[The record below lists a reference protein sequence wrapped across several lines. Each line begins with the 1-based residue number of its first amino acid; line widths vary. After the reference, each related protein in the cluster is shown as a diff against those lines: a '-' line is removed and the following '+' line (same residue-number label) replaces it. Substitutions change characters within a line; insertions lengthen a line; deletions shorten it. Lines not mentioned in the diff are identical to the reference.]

1 MYPLK
6 FQPIFKTMV
15 WGGEKIAP
23 YKGIKTTQEKIGESW
38 ELSGVKGNVSI
49 AENGNLRG
57 KSIEELIDTY
67 KGELVGRKI
76 YEEYG
81 NKFPL
86 LIKFIDAQKDL
97 SIQVHPN
104 DEMAQRIYGR
114 GAKGKT
120 EMWYVIDAEKDAFLY
135 SGLKKEIT
143 PQEYEKLIADNKITD
158 VLEKHKIKAGDVFFL
173 PAGRIHAIGAGAFI
187 TEIQQT
193 SDITYRIYDYG
204 RLGLDGKPRE
214 LHTQLAKEAIDYKV
228 YPDYK
233 TVYSDKKNQENE
245 VVKCP
250 LFTTSVF
257 DIDTK
262 TSKDLSKMDSF
273 LIAICVRGKGKLI
286 DSEEDKGSIKEEV
299 INIRQGDTILI
310 PASSKK
316 VTFIPDEG
324 EMKIVTSHL

>member
-23 YKGIKTTQEKIGESW
+23 YKGITTTQEKIGESW

-262 TSKDLSKMDSF
+262 TSKDLSKTDSF
-273 LIAICVRGKGKLI
+273 LIAICVRGNGKLI

-310 PASSKK
+310 PASSQK

>member
-23 YKGIKTTQEKIGESW
+23 YKGITTTQEKIGESW

-135 SGLKKEIT
+135 SGLKEEIT

-262 TSKDLSKMDSF
+262 TSKDLSKTDSF

-310 PASSKK
+310 PASSQK